1 MQLTKYL
8 KTAFLNRWNLLAFLG
23 AAGFALL
30 SRQADVALPLVLA
43 VEAAYLGLVG
53 THPKFQRY
61 VDAQSAKAARD
72 EGLASVQRT
81 LLQITR
87 ALPRESL
94 ERFEALRTRCEQLRE
109 IALAMKHP
117 GEEKAG
123 RPLEDMQLAGLDRL
137 LWIYLRL
144 LYTQFAIK
152 RFLNK
157 TSAEAIRGDIE
168 RLQERI
174 AALPP
179 DAESPQ
185 SARIRHTLEDNLETS
200 RVRLEN
206 WTKARDNHQLV
217 ELEIDRLEN
226 KIQSLS
232 ELAVNRQEPE
242 FISSQVDHVAAGM
255 MDTER
260 TMNELRFVTG
270 LDKLDEEPPQFLTTA
285 NRP

>member
-23 AAGFALL
+23 AAGFALV
-30 SRQADVALPLVLA
+30 SGHWDVALPLVLA

>member
-157 TSAEAIRGDIE
+157 TSAEAIRDDIE
-168 RLQERI
+168 RLQQRI